1 MGEKKPKITRRKLR
15 SSYISS
21 VISISLVLFL
31 LGILGLLIL
40 NAHKLSVYVKENISF
55 SVIIKD
61 HVKEI
66 EIKKLQKEL
75 DASNYI
81 KSTEYIS
88 KETAARELQED
99 LGEDFID
106 FLGYNPLLASI
117 DVYLYADFA
126 NPDSISFIE
135 EDLLSYTMVKE
146 VYYQES
152 LIHLINENVRK
163 IGVILLVFSGLL
175 FLVAITLINNTIRL
189 SVYSKRFIIH
199 TMQLVGA
206 TRAFIRRPFLAKSA
220 LHGILGGLCALILLT
235 GLLSIIQKEFM
246 GIISLRDADIIAIL
260 FTGIIV
266 MGLILNWFS
275 TYLAVN
281 KYLRMEEDELYY

>member
-1 MGEKKPKITRRKLR
+1 MGEKKPKIGRRKLR
-15 SSYISS
+15 GSYISS

-31 LGILGLLIL
+31 LGILGLLML
-40 NAHKLSVYVKENISF
+40 NAHKLSIYVKENISF

-61 HVKEI
+61 QVKEV

-75 DASNYI
+75 DATGYI
-81 KSTEYIS
+81 KSTEYVS
-88 KETAARELQED
+88 KENAARDLQED

-126 NPDSISFIE
+126 NPDSISVIE
-135 EDLLSYTMVKE
+135 DNLLSYPMVKE
-146 VYYQES
+146 VFYQES

-163 IGVILLVFSGLL
+163 IGVFLLIFSGLL

-189 SVYSKRFIIH
+189 SVYAKRFIIH

-206 TRAFIRRPFLAKSA
+206 TTGFIRRPFLVKSS
-220 LHGILGGLCALILLT
+220 LHGVLGGLFAIILLL
-235 GLLSIIQKEFM
+235 GLLYLIQKEF
-246 GIISLRDADIIAIL
+246 IEIFNFRDAGIIAIL
-260 FTGIIV
+260 FTGIILTGIV
-266 MGLILNWFS
+266 LNWIS
-275 TYLAVN
+275 TYFAVN
-281 KYLRMEEDELYY
+281 KYLRMEEDELF